1 MFLENFFVKSKFVKI
16 PRQNNN
22 FIVNIITFA
31 VYIIIFSYGNSDR
44 KNKRHSQKE
53 RLLARIYGTPAQ
65 YEPAAYSKIENS
77 ETKLSVDRL
86 FKISEILETPIEA
99 FLDIN
104 PNTIY
109 HQTLND
115 NSIGHQEFQN
125 LYQDNKEKTEKIA
138 QLYEAR
144 LQDKNDMIVELKKT
158 IEKLS

>member
-1 MFLENFFVKSKFVKI
+1 MEIVIEKI
-16 PRQNNN
+16 K
-22 FIVNIITFA
+22 NI
-31 VYIIIFSYGNSDR
+31 R
-44 KNKRHSQKE
+44 KKKGYSHEYMAHLLNMSQ
-53 RLLARIYGTPAQ
+53 P
-65 YEPAAYSKIENS
+65 AYSKIENS

-86 FKISEILETPIEA
+86 FKISEILETPVEN

-144 LQDKNDMIVELKKT
+144 LQDKNDMIAELKKI
-158 IEKLS
+158 IEKLG